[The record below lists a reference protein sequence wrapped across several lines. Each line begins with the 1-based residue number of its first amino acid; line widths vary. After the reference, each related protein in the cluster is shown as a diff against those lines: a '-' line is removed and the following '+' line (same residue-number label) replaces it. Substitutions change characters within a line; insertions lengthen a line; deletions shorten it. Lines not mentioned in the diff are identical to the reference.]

1 MPLTVDFANKI
12 IYPDRAEMVQIQ
24 SSPIAI
30 YQLDVNALHLDLR
43 DLEDDEEGIWADV
56 THTYKAPTTLS
67 GVTYARLMEIINDYT
82 ITFLP
87 DNAWVCQVVGG
98 NSNVGDRVNPNNVSV
113 QVANSAGLQDAES
126 LQAASFQGAVSI
138 DITSSF
144 SGTVFPVGTR
154 ETPVN
159 NVTDAIAIAE
169 SRGIRTINILSN
181 MTIGA
186 GDFSDGYD
194 FVGESPIITSVT
206 IDAATDITN
215 CRFRNMFIQGTLD
228 NNNEFR
234 ESVVGDV
241 TMFNGGIFQS
251 ALTGTITLG
260 GGAQAQIYESWSGL
274 SDHSEVNY
282 AEINLGGTGQD
293 LVMRNYTGAIRL
305 SNSTG
310 PANVSLDVTSG
321 RVLLDSSITDGD
333 IEIRGGARVAN
344 NTTGTTIVR
353 DETTLKNIEASAY
366 NGHVT
371 VDQTNMTGLA
381 ISGTEFPA
389 ATDAAPSTS
398 FTEAMVIARERG
410 LVELRVIGPM
420 DILATDNGSGMAM
433 FCRLGGSV
441 VNIAA
446 GAIVNNS
453 AFTNL
458 GVTGTLS
465 SFESFTNSFI
475 WDLICQKV
483 RIRECGISGTITLQ
497 ANAVSV
503 VEHSFSG
510 YRPDLFDPGIPAV
523 ATFDM
528 NGTGSSLRVVGWRGS
543 MVIQNMADANE
554 FVEVDADYGIIT
566 IDSTVTAGT
575 IRIRGAAQ
583 VIDNSTGTTV
593 VTVDTQY
600 YEMEI
605 LSKLARNKTVT
616 DPSTGVMTVYD
627 DDGTT
632 VLFTA
637 NLFEDAAGS
646 QAYRG
651 QGAEVRE
658 RLT

>member
-1 MPLTVDFANKI
+1 
-12 IYPDRAEMVQIQ
+12 
-24 SSPIAI
+24 
-30 YQLDVNALHLDLR
+30 
-43 DLEDDEEGIWADV
+43 
-56 THTYKAPTTLS
+56 
-67 GVTYARLMEIINDYT
+67 
-82 ITFLP
+82 
-87 DNAWVCQVVGG
+87 
-98 NSNVGDRVNPNNVSV
+98 
-113 QVANSAGLQDAES
+113 
-126 LQAASFQGAVSI
+126 
-138 DITSSF
+138 
-144 SGTVFPVGTR
+144 
-154 ETPVN
+154 
-159 NVTDAIAIAE
+159 
-169 SRGIRTINILSN
+169 
-181 MTIGA
+181 
-186 GDFSDGYD
+186 
-194 FVGESPIITSVT
+194 
-206 IDAATDITN
+206 
-215 CRFRNMFIQGTLD
+215 
-228 NNNEFR
+228 
-234 ESVVGDV
+234 
-241 TMFNGGIFQS
+241 
-251 ALTGTITLG
+251 
-260 GGAQAQIYESWSGL
+260 
-274 SDHSEVNY
+274 
-282 AEINLGGTGQD
+282 
-293 LVMRNYTGAIRL
+293 MRNYTGAIRL

-333 IEIRGGARVAN
+333 IEVRGGARVAN

-371 VDQTNMTGLA
+371 VDQMNMTGLA

-446 GAIVNNS
+446 GANVNNS

-528 NGTGSSLRVVGWRGS
+528 NGTGSSLRVAGWRGS
-543 MVIQNMADANE
+543 MVIQNMADAAE
-554 FVEVDADYGIIT
+554 FVEVDADYGLIT

-575 IRIRGAAQ
+575 IRIRGGAG
-583 VIDNSTGTTV
+583 VIDNSTGSTV
-593 VTVDTQY
+593 VTVETSDVSPSSIADAVWDEDISSATSGAGKYLKDT
-600 YEMEI
+600 
-605 LSKLARNKTVT
+605 RN
-616 DPSTGVMTVYD
+616 
-627 DDGTT
+627 TT
-632 VLFTA
+632 
-637 NLFEDAAGS
+637 AATIGL
-646 QAYRG
+646 
-651 QGAEVRE
+651 V
-658 RLT
+658 